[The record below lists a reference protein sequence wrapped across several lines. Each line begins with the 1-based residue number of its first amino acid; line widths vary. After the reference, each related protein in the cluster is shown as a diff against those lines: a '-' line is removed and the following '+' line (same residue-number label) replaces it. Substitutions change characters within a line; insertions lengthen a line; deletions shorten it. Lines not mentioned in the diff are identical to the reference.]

1 MLIWLVATPS
11 VPVREVRVSGLHRLT
26 RAEVVA
32 AAGLD
37 GRVSVF
43 SVDAATIQRKLTAMP
58 WVRSA
63 AITATLPDRVA
74 LDISE
79 WQPVAVYQADGA
91 GKPFYLSSQAVA
103 LGPAGADPGALLAIT
118 GPPGGDP
125 RPGRPVMDVR
135 LLTALVNLQR
145 GLPGLIGEEVR
156 SVSVDCYGNV
166 TMATKQG
173 WLAYFG
179 RVLTPEEFA
188 SLDEKLGALKALSG
202 EVDLHSADLTYVNLM
217 NPAAPAVGP
226 ARNAKP
232 SAQPTPSPAPTGS
245 KPVPSP
251 SSAIQVVPQ
260 CR

>member
-1 MLIWLVATPS
+1 M
-11 VPVREVRVSGLHRLT
+11 
-26 RAEVVA
+26 A

-37 GRVSVF
+37 RPVSVF
-43 SVDAATIQRKLTAMP
+43 SVDAATIQRKLTGMP

-63 AITATLPDRVA
+63 AITTTLPDRVL

-79 WQPVAVYQADGA
+79 WQPVAVYHADGSA
-91 GKPFYLSSQAVA
+91 KPFYLSSQAVA

-118 GPPGGDP
+118 GPPGADP
-125 RPGRPVMDVR
+125 RPGRTALDAR
-135 LLTALVNLQR
+135 LLTALVNIQR
-145 GLPGLIGEEVR
+145 GLPGLIGEEVQ
-156 SVSVDCYGNV
+156 SVAVDCYGNV
-166 TMATKQG
+166 TLATRHG

-188 SLDEKLGALKALSG
+188 SLNEKLGALKAISAQ
-202 EVDLHSADLTYVNLM
+202 VDLHSANLTYVNLM

-232 SAQPTPSPAPTGS
+232 SAPPGPSPAPSGIA
-245 KPVPSP
+245 PVASPSP
-251 SSAIQVVPQ
+251 AIQVVPQ